1 MYDGPL
7 IDEDPKELFTC
18 DGEEWTDHARDLEWV
33 ISENLQ
39 LILKEAVDDGYD
51 IRHVW
56 HIASNCVEDIMLRL
70 VLDKKFGWG
79 EDEDQG
85 AVV

>member
-33 ISENLQ
+33 ISENL
-39 LILKEAVDDGYD
+39 
-51 IRHVW
+51 
-56 HIASNCVEDIMLRL
+56 
-70 VLDKKFGWG
+70 
-79 EDEDQG
+79 
-85 AVV
+85 